1 MDCFVAPLLATTSIE
16 TRDRKNVSMDLIAD
30 HISHRFGALEVLD
43 HVSFQV
49 ASGEVVAIVGPSGCG
64 KSTLLQILGGLLR
77 PSAGAA
83 ELRGAP
89 PANSLNPLTFVFQ
102 DFALLPWC
110 TVEQNVEFPLVHTAL
125 GAGERRAVI
134 DDALSR
140 TSLSDFR
147 GAYPKQLSGG
157 MRQRVGIARALAVR
171 PAILLMDEPLSAL
184 DSQTRELLMED
195 FIGLLADGS
204 MGAVYV
210 THNLEEAVRLADRIV
225 VLSRRPGRVREV
237 VTIPMTRAERG
248 DINARGRLLSLQNDL
263 WSLIRE
269 EAIDAE
275 REVQHA

>member
-1 MDCFVAPLLATTSIE
+1 
-16 TRDRKNVSMDLIAD
+16 MDLIAD
-30 HISHRFGALEVLD
+30 HIGHRFDALKVLD
-43 HVSFQV
+43 DVSFTV
-49 ASGEVVAIVGPSGCG
+49 SSGEVVAIVGPSGCG
-64 KSTLLQILGGLLR
+64 KSTLLSILGGLLK
-77 PSAGAA
+77 PSSGQA

-89 PANSLNPLTFVFQ
+89 PPDSLNPLTFVFQ

-110 TVEQNVEFPLVHTAL
+110 TVEENVEFVLLHTGLSAT
-125 GAGERRAVI
+125 ERAAIVG
-134 DDALSR
+134 DALRR
-140 TSLSDFR
+140 TGLTDFR
-147 GAYPKQLSGG
+147 GAWPKQLSGG

-195 FIGLLADGS
+195 FIRLLADGT
-204 MGAVYV
+204 MGAAYV

-237 VTIPMTRAERG
+237 VSIPLTRAERG
-248 DINARGRLLSLQNDL
+248 DINARGELLALQSEL

>member
-1 MDCFVAPLLATTSIE
+1 
-16 TRDRKNVSMDLIAD
+16 MDLIAD
-30 HISHRFGALEVLD
+30 HISHRFGALDVLD
-43 HVSFQV
+43 GVSFEV
-49 ASGEVVAIVGPSGCG
+49 AAGEVVAIVGPSGCG
-64 KSTLLQILGGLLR
+64 KSTLLSILGGLLR
-77 PSAGAA
+77 PASGAA

-89 PANSLNPLTFVFQ
+89 PAGSLNPLTFVFQ

-110 TVEQNVEFPLVHTAL
+110 TVDANVDFPLLHVGLAP
-125 GAGERRAVI
+125 AERRALV
-134 DDALSR
+134 DDALRR
-140 TSLSDFR
+140 TGLTDFR

-157 MRQRVGIARALAVR
+157 MRQRVGIARALVVR

-195 FIGLLADGS
+195 FIGLLADGA

-237 VTIPMTRAERG
+237 VAIPMTRGERG
-248 DINARGRLLSLQNDL
+248 AVGARERLLSLQNEL
-263 WSLIRE
+263 WSLIRT